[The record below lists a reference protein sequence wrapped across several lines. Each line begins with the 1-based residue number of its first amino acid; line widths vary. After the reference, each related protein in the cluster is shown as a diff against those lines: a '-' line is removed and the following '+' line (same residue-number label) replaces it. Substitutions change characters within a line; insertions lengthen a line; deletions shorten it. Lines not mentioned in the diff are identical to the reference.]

1 MWMKLHWVAVS
12 YWFDWLRRHVL
23 RLVLVIIFL
32 VTNLRADVLLTQ
44 DRETGL
50 NQILAGRLF
59 DFGTW
64 LTSAWTNKLGHELI
78 APQRGLNDAEQVQ
91 FVRDYMAAVQ
101 RFQKLEGQ
109 IAQTFTDP
117 ATPDPQTASAPL
129 RQKRDTLRAYI
140 NARQN
145 LAEAIV
151 QEQVES
157 VLREEGFALGG
168 QVLPPVRF
176 RFTDLPDVLIISRR
190 DKIERIDQREL
201 TTGLTVDTFDQIERE
216 VDQRFNVSSIVE
228 PIGGLGSYPT
238 MLGETSHIPWTIG
251 TVAHEWTHNFLLLS
265 YVGRNYA
272 SDSAARTINETAATI
287 VQQEIDKRVLQRFY
301 PELMSQWDSGSVS
314 QWISGSVGQWNC
326 ECASWSY
333 CSTVLLTYCPTTPLL
348 ASLSA
353 ANDFDFNK
361 AMRETR
367 VTADELLA
375 QGEID
380 AAEAYMEQRR
390 KLFVQNGYGIRKL
403 NQAYFAFHGAYNAVP
418 GGAPAAGKDP
428 IGPAVQDLRKHSKT
442 LGDFVRAIAEVTSL
456 ADVVAANH

>member
-1 MWMKLHWVAVS
+1 MNLPWIT
-12 YWFDWLRRHVL
+12 FFNWLRRHVL
-23 RLVLVIIFL
+23 RLALVIVFL
-32 VTNLRADVLLTQ
+32 VTNLRADVLLAQ

-50 NQILAGRLF
+50 NQILADKQF

-64 LTSAWTNKLGHELI
+64 LTWAWANKLGHELI
-78 APQRGLNDAEQVQ
+78 TPQRELSDADQVK
-91 FVRDYMAAVQ
+91 FVREYMASVQ

-109 IAQTFTDP
+109 IAQIFADP

-129 RQKRDTLRAYI
+129 RQKRDALRAQI

-201 TTGLTVDTFDQIERE
+201 TTGLTVDAFDQIERE
-216 VDQRFNVSSIVE
+216 VDKRFEVASIVE

-238 MLGETSHIPWTIG
+238 MLGETSHIPWSIG
-251 TVAHEWTHNFLLLS
+251 TVAHEWTHNFLLLA

-272 SDSAARTINETAATI
+272 SNSAARIINETAATI
-287 VQQEIDKRVLQRFY
+287 VQQEIDKRVLQRYY
-301 PELMSQWDSGSVS
+301 PDLVS
-314 QWISGSVGQWNC
+314 ESVGQWNSD
-326 ECASWSY
+326 AISWSH
-333 CSTVLLTYCPTTPLL
+333 CSTASLPYCPTNSLI

-361 AMRETR
+361 EMRTTR
-367 VTADELLA
+367 ETADELLA
-375 QGEID
+375 QGAID
-380 AAEAYMEQRR
+380 AAEKYMEQRR
-390 KLFVQNGYGIRKL
+390 KLFVQNGYGLRKL

-418 GGAPAAGKDP
+418 GGAPTAGKDP
-428 IGPAVQDLRKHSKT
+428 IGPAVQNLRKRSKT
-442 LGDFVRAIAEVTSL
+442 LGDFVRAIARVTSL
-456 ADVVAANH
+456 ADVEGIK

>member
-1 MWMKLHWVAVS
+1 MWMKLPRIT
-12 YWFDWLRRHVL
+12 FFNWLRRHGL
-23 RLVLVIIFL
+23 RLALVIAFL
-32 VTNLRADVLLTQ
+32 VTNLRADVLLAQ

-50 NQILAGRLF
+50 NQILAGKLF

-64 LTSAWTNKLGHELI
+64 LTSAWANKLGHELI
-78 APQRGLNDAEQVQ
+78 TPQRGLSDAQQVQ

-101 RFQKLEGQ
+101 HFQKLEGQ

-117 ATPDPQTASAPL
+117 ATPDPQTASARL
-129 RQKRDTLRAYI
+129 RQKRDTVRAQI

-216 VDQRFNVSSIVE
+216 VDKRFDVSSIVE

-238 MLGETSHIPWTIG
+238 MLGETSQIPWTVS

-265 YVGRNYA
+265 YVGHNYA

-301 PELMSQWDSGSVS
+301 PDLVGGGAVDQWDSESVN
-314 QWISGSVGQWNC
+314 QLF
-326 ECASWSY
+326 Y
-333 CSTVLLTYCPTTPLL
+333 CPTVLLSHCPTAPLL

-353 ANDFDFNK
+353 ANDFDFNQ

-375 QGEID
+375 QGAID

-428 IGPAVQDLRKHSKT
+428 IGPAVQDLRKRSKA
-442 LGDFVRAIAEVTSL
+442 LGDFVRAIAQVTSL
-456 ADVVAANH
+456 ADVIAANR